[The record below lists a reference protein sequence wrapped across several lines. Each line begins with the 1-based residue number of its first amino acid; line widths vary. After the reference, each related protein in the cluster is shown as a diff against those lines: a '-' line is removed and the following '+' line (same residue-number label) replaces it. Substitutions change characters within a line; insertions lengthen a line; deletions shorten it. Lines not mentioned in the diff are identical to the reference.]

1 VGDAVI
7 AAELGTTE
15 WILASVV
22 VALVVTIA
30 VLAWAETVIGRTT
43 RARAAAMVD
52 RQGRRAERVL
62 RLATNPKRFVNVML
76 LLTLML
82 QLIEATLVGVLGTRL
97 FGPLGLSRRHG
108 AQRRRR
114 LCPRRGRPEDLGAR
128 SSRLGDPGSAARRIS
143 GGHPTAALAV
153 VSADPAD
160 QRPPARQGTPSRA
173 VFLRRGDRALCHR
186 PGRGG
191 CHR

>member
-1 VGDAVI
+1 MGDAVI

-97 FGPLGLSRRHG
+97 FGPLGLIV
-108 AQRRRR
+108 ATA
-114 LCPRRGRPEDLGAR
+114 LTLLFLPALY
-128 SSRLGDPGSAARRIS
+128 AAWYKVKS
-143 GGHPTAALAV
+143 N
-153 VSADPAD
+153 S
-160 QRPPARQGTPSRA
+160 
-173 VFLRRGDRALCHR
+173 
-186 PGRGG
+186 
-191 CHR
+191 